1 MRLDAKTIIIT
12 GAASGIGQASAAK
25 AMAEGARVIGVDL
38 DAKGMPGGVEPVLGD
53 VCDDDT
59 IARAIKAAGPIDG
72 LATIAGISNSG
83 VAIDAI
89 DPDDW
94 NRVFAVNVTATWRWM
109 IGVLPAMRAQG
120 GGSIVAIASQLA
132 FGGGRNNAAY
142 IASKGAIVSL
152 VKTAAFE
159 LAPDTIRVNAVA
171 PGAIDTPMFNRSMAR
186 ARDPAADL
194 VARGAAQFQPEGD
207 VPGDRQVRVQ
217 RVVLEHHGDVAV
229 LRLDPGD
236 VAAADPDAAAG
247 DVLQPGDH
255 AQQRG
260 LAAARRPDHHG
271 EPAVGHRQVDAVDHL
286 VGVERLADVGKLDL
300 RHACASVGRIRVP

>member
-25 AMAEGARVIGVDL
+25 ALAEGARVIGVDL

-159 LAPDTIRVNAVA
+159 LAQDTIRVNAVA

-186 ARDPAADL
+186 ARDPAA
-194 VARGAAQFQPEGD
+194 ARD
-207 VPGDRQVRVQ
+207 YSRN
-217 RVVLEHHGDVAV
+217 
-229 LRLDPGD
+229 
-236 VAAADPDAAAG
+236 
-247 DVLQPGDH
+247 
-255 AQQRG
+255 
-260 LAAARRPDHHG
+260 
-271 EPAVGHRQVDAVDHL
+271 
-286 VGVERLADVGKLDL
+286 
-300 RHACASVGRIRVP
+300 RHALKRFGEAGEIANGIVYLLSGEASFTTGSVLTIDGGWRAA